1 MSLVKYQTKQY
12 DESLNHCAQ
21 TLKINEKNLKAIFR
35 KAIIFFDRDLYE
47 ECQQVKFTYYFIIIE
62 EY

>member
-21 TLKINEKNLKAIFR
+21 TLKINPKNIKAIFR
-35 KAIIFFDRDLYE
+35 KATIFFDRDLYE
-47 ECQQVKFTYYFIIIE
+47 ECQQVKFINCLVIIE